1 MDRLLEG
8 EDAGE
13 VMGGYFA
20 GAVADHRVR
29 GDPEMLQLLGERNLN
44 GEVGGLR
51 ESVSAIRERFRRRG
65 VPRPATSPCS
75 ATVHDRCAECCR

>member
-8 EDAGE
+8 EDSGE
-13 VMGGYFA
+13 IMGGHFA

-29 GDPEMLQLLGERNLN
+29 GDPELLQLLGERDLN

-51 ESVSAIRERFRRRG
+51 DICFGHPGTGFIGAKFV
-65 VPRPATSPCS
+65 
-75 ATVHDRCAECCR
+75 DQ